1 MKQYSYK
8 GQVITASTK
17 EEAIAKIVTAA
28 RAKLIKTK
36 LQGKGCKRIL
46 EIVLENMPK
55 SKTEGVK
62 VLLQGKD
69 VVLSIPADNAY
80 MADKPLFHLAKNLK
94 RIAKES
100 GEWSRYS
107 WEDLPKQSSK
117 DEFIVGEAYYV
128 YDVLMGRDITKF
140 EEYVELSEEAG
151 NNVIPNLEKKREG
164 EWVAKFNEWN
174 HDNKLYKQFCKD
186 FENYFKGD
194 ATVEIGMGGGFGGG
208 YYDHSVYFK
217 VAGKFEKALKKKKLF
232 DDFVDD
238 AREID
243 GVVNVTNEF
252 KNQMNFIIY
261 VNDRR
266 SVIKVDGN
274 KSWWKQLKANPKFV
288 KLLNFIKDKIKEY
301 KAKMK

>member
-8 GQVITASTK
+8 GQVITASSK
-17 EEAIAKIVTAA
+17 EEAIAQIVTAA
-28 RAKLIKTK
+28 KQKLIKTK
-36 LQGKGCKRIL
+36 LQGKHCKIIL
-46 EIVLENMPK
+46 ENVLKNMPK

-62 VLLQGKD
+62 VLMQGKE
-69 VVLSIPADNAY
+69 VVLAIPSDNSY
-80 MADKPLFHLAKNLK
+80 MADKPLLHIAKNLK
-94 RIAKES
+94 RIAKEN
-100 GEWSRYS
+100 GKWSRISDDDIFGYY
-107 WEDLPKQSSK
+107 
-117 DEFIVGEAYYV
+117 IGEAYYM
-128 YDVLMGRDITKF
+128 YDVLMGRDVTKF
-140 EEYVELSEEAG
+140 EEDYSAMAEETDYG
-151 NNVIPNLEKKREG
+151 IIPKLAPKNKN
-164 EWVAKFNEWN
+164 WVAKFNDWN

-186 FENYFKGD
+186 FKNYFKGD
-194 ATVEIGMGGGFGGG
+194 AMVEIGMGGGFGSG
-208 YYDHSVYFK
+208 YYDHSIYFE
-217 VAGKFEKALKKKKLF
+217 VAGNFERALKKKKLF

-238 AREID
+238 CEIE

>member
-1 MKQYSYK
+1 MKPYSYH
-8 GQVITASTK
+8 GQIITAETK
-17 EEAIAKIVTAA
+17 QDAIAQIVTAA
-28 RAKLIKTK
+28 KAKLIKTK

-69 VVLSIPADNAY
+69 VVLSIPADNSY

-100 GEWSRYS
+100 GEWSRDS
-107 WEDLPKQSSK
+107 WKDLPKEGSK

-128 YDVLMGRDITKF
+128 YDVLMGRDVTKF
-140 EEYVELSEEAG
+140 EEYADIGENGSS
-151 NNVIPNLEKKREG
+151 VIPKPQREG
-164 EWVAKFNEWN
+164 EWVAKFNRWN
-174 HDNKLYKQFCKD
+174 DKNKLYNQFCRD

-194 ATVEIGMGGGFGGG
+194 AVVEIGTGGGFGGG
-208 YYDHSVYFK
+208 YYDHSMYFNES
-217 VAGKFEKALKKKKLF
+217 GNFEKALKKKKLMQKF
-232 DDFVDD
+232 EDDGSF
-238 AREID
+238 ELD

-252 KNQMNFIIY
+252 KNLMNVIIY
-261 VNDRR
+261 VNGKR

-274 KSWWKQLKANPKFV
+274 KNWWKQLKADPKFV
-288 KLLNFIKDKIKEY
+288 KLLNQIKDKIKEY